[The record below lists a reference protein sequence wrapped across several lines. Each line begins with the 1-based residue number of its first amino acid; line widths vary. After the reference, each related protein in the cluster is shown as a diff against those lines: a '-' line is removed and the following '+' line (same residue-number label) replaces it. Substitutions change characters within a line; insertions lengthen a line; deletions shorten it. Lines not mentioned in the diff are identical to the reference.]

1 MIVCGTNMTEN
12 WTTLEELVDLYN
24 KKLNEQ
30 ADVIIKLK
38 KEIEELK
45 KDLI

>member
-1 MIVCGTNMTEN
+1 MTEN